1 MMSLESHLR
10 CRETW
15 LKCFGLRDLT
25 PASDSLSPKK
35 MLQYRCHLVRVP
47 CTLYSLSMRCGWA
60 DVVERRAIK
69 LLETGSR
76 GHCRAAAVTHDTS
89 TTSVAGISR
98 SDEAESCYTVEGKHN
113 AGHVPCGPL
122 RSTIIPSRRH
132 SAPSPPRRLLSIHR
146 AAAAAAIPAES
157 EFSCSDFNG
166 ASACPHD
173 FTSAGVVGAYKEP
186 VASFGDEK
194 WDFCDGLP
202 TAARDRSRPET
213 PSRVPWFCTIVR
225 APVRSNC
232 VSFECRPA

>member
-69 LLETGSR
+69 LPETGSR

-89 TTSVAGISR
+89 NNVSGR
-98 SDEAESCYTVEGKHN
+98 
-113 AGHVPCGPL
+113 
-122 RSTIIPSRRH
+122 
-132 SAPSPPRRLLSIHR
+132 
-146 AAAAAAIPAES
+146 
-157 EFSCSDFNG
+157 DFM
-166 ASACPHD
+166 
-173 FTSAGVVGAYKEP
+173 
-186 VASFGDEK
+186 
-194 WDFCDGLP
+194 
-202 TAARDRSRPET
+202 
-213 PSRVPWFCTIVR
+213 VR
-225 APVRSNC
+225 
-232 VSFECRPA
+232 